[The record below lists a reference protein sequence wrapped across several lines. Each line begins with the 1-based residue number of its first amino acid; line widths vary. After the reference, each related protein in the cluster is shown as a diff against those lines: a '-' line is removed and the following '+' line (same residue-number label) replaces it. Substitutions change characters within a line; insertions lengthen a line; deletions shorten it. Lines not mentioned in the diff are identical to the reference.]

1 MIEKTPAG
9 RLGFGLASLLGL
21 LLGVS
26 FRIVR
31 TAFGGTVEG
40 LLKFPQGFSDGPTQL
55 RQFAG
60 TEQKQCHHQNENQ
73 AGYSDVA
80 NHVGSRS
87 ERVSDQLDF
96 ALPLYTLIDASAKA
110 NSAECQGGR
119 RFSHFRHNIFLPDP
133 LKGIVR
139 DSDL

>member
-60 TEQKQCHHQNENQ
+60 AEQEQGHHQDENQ
-73 AGYSDVA
+73 AGYSDIA
-80 NHVGSRS
+80 YHEGSHS
-87 ERVSDQLDF
+87 ERVSDRIAF
-96 ALPLYTLIDASAKA
+96 ALPLYY
-110 NSAECQGGR
+110 
-119 RFSHFRHNIFLPDP
+119 
-133 LKGIVR
+133 
-139 DSDL
+139 